1 MELQQISREL
11 NVSEEEVLS
20 HSIQSYLDRELKNA
34 YIEINKLKL
43 KYQSISPRELEK
55 KIEAGEIAA
64 HPGWEDAIEWENL
77 QQRVE
82 KIKKWV
88 QRSFTAS

>member
-1 MELQQISREL
+1 MELTQISKEL
-11 NVSEEEVLS
+11 NVPEEEVLS
-20 HSIQSYLDRELKNA
+20 QSIQSYLDRELKNA
-34 YIEINKLKL
+34 SIEINKLKL
-43 KYQSISPRELEK
+43 KYQALSPRELEK
-55 KIEAGEIAA
+55 KIEKGQIAA

-88 QRSFTAS
+88 QRTFTAS